1 MKAGGEYARVD
12 CNLSDDIFFSRYGHG
27 RTGRTIAASPETYWN
42 LWYMYL
48 PLLPI
53 APYGAGLGFPIVHK
67 SCKPHPSQMKLARL
81 IAWLPEEWQVVER
94 LRKKSFA
101 PFTAANFMATCTSQ
115 RTRCVWTLR
124 GRPSNN
130 GCKIGDAKQVM
141 CQLKNLKKMKKKKK
155 NRKKKTNKQKKN

>member
-67 SCKPHPSQMKLARL
+67 SCKPHPLQMKLARL
-81 IAWLPEEWQVVER
+81 IAWLKNGK
-94 LRKKSFA
+94 LLKSLLHCSQ
-101 PFTAANFMATCTSQ
+101 PQISTCTSQ
-115 RTRCVWTLR
+115 RARCVWTLR
-124 GRPSNN
+124 GRLSNN

-141 CQLKNLKKMKKKKK
+141 HVSAKNFLKKFKKPKK
-155 NRKKKTNKQKKN
+155 